1 MHGKT
6 WPKGPLRSD
15 APYEA
20 QLARQI
26 AETLYPYVIVTED
39 KKPAP
44 AADLHHKAEPVAQ
57 IAQATDMTR
66 ETIYNIRDG
75 ETWPDFTTIA
85 RLEIYF
91 NIRLWGYD
99 RRRKSP

>member
-6 WPKGPLRSD
+6 WPKGPLRSE

-20 QLARQI
+20 HLARQI

-44 AADLHHKAEPVAQ
+44 GLHPKAKTVAQ
-57 IAQATDMTR
+57 IAQETDMAR

-91 NIRLWGYD
+91 NIRLWGYAH
-99 RRRKSP
+99 RRKSP